1 MRRLI
6 FTLCLVLTIAVIA
19 GCSGNS
25 DSTSSEFTYEPEF
38 KLMFSIPNE
47 GVFDTG
53 YYCIKT
59 EYDMTLYFENKGN
72 ADVTWSIYILDSK
85 IDDSDYDSLL
95 SKSPALVNNGSLVV
109 AEDKW
114 ICVCCDCNSRT
125 AESPSDGYIECG
137 YYEYYEE
144 IE

>member
-6 FTLCLVLTIAVIA
+6 LTLCLVFVISLFA
-19 GCSGNS
+19 GCSESS
-25 DSTSSEFTYEPEF
+25 DSTSSELTYEPEF

-72 ADVTWSIYILDSK
+72 TDITWSIYIVDQK
-85 IDDSDYDSLL
+85 IDDSNYDSLS
-95 SKSPALVNNGSLVV
+95 SKSPAVVNKGSFDI

-114 ICVCCDCNSRT
+114 ICVCCDCNSKT
-125 AESPSDGYIECG
+125 AQAPTDGYIECG

-144 IE
+144 NE